1 MEGDTIMMEEKENLR
16 AGLEA
21 FQVGD
26 WDMAVRELELATR
39 DDPDDAYAF
48 SFLGTAYVQQGRQNL
63 AIGAFK
69 KAAELDPKSA
79 RAHYNLAQA
88 CESAGVLTE
97 AWFEYRKALELD
109 PWYGLARG
117 ALAALTPKLERMRT
131 QSMQSR
137 IQA

>member
-1 MEGDTIMMEEKENLR
+1 MTDKKETLR
-16 AGLEA
+16 QGLEA

-26 WDMAVRELELATR
+26 WDTAVQQLELATKE
-39 DDPDDAYAF
+39 DPEDPHAF
-48 SFLGTAYVQQGRQNL
+48 SFLGAAYAQQGRQNL

-69 KAAELDPKSA
+69 KAVELDPKSA

-88 CESAGVLTE
+88 CEAAGVITE

-117 ALAALTPKLERMRT
+117 ALAALTPKIEKMRAEAIHT
-131 QSMQSR
+131 R
-137 IQA
+137 V

>member
-1 MEGDTIMMEEKENLR
+1 MEGDARMTEERENLR

-26 WDMAVRELELATR
+26 WDTAARELELATR
-39 DDPDDAYAF
+39 QDPEDPHTF
-48 SFLGTAYVQQGRQNL
+48 SFLGAAYAQQGRQNL
-63 AIGAFK
+63 AIGALK
-69 KAAELDPKSA
+69 RAVELDPKSA

-88 CESAGVLTE
+88 CEDAGVLTE

-117 ALAALTPKLERMRT
+117 ALAALTPKLERMRA
-131 QSMQSR
+131 QAVHSR
-137 IQA
+137 S

>member
-1 MEGDTIMMEEKENLR
+1 MNENKEILR
-16 AGLEA
+16 QGLEA

-26 WDMAVRELELATR
+26 WDRAVQELEIATKE
-39 DDPDDAYAF
+39 DPEDPHAF
-48 SFLGTAYVQQGRQNL
+48 SFLGAAYAQQGRQNL

-69 KAAELDPKSA
+69 KAVDLDPKSA

-88 CESAGVLTE
+88 CEAAGVLTE

-117 ALAALTPKLERMRT
+117 ALAALTPKIERMKSESIHTR
-131 QSMQSR
+131 
-137 IQA
+137 A

>member
-1 MEGDTIMMEEKENLR
+1 MTEERETLR

-26 WDMAVRELELATR
+26 WDTAVSELELATKEE
-39 DDPDDAYAF
+39 PDDAYAF
-48 SFLGTAYVQQGRQNL
+48 SYLGAAYVQQGRQNL

-69 KAAELDPKSA
+69 KAAQLDPKSA

-97 AWFEYRKALELD
+97 AWFEYRRALELD

-117 ALAALTPKLERMRT
+117 ALAALTPKLERMRE

-137 IQA
+137 LQA

>member
-1 MEGDTIMMEEKENLR
+1 MTDNKDTLR

-26 WDMAVRELELATR
+26 WDAAVRHLESATK

-48 SFLGTAYVQQGRQNL
+48 SFLGAAYAQQGRQNL
-63 AIGAFK
+63 AIEAFK
-69 KAAELDPKSA
+69 RTVELDPDSA

-88 CESAGVLTE
+88 CEAAGVLTE
-97 AWFEYRKALELD
+97 AWLEYRKALELD

-117 ALAALTPKLERMRT
+117 ALAALTPKIERMRAEAIAH
-131 QSMQSR
+131 SR
-137 IQA
+137 L